1 MNLNDVRTMVVLR
14 EQYTKFLND
23 NPIFEEN
30 INSFIVFLLSQKM
43 IDENRITQIIIGG
56 ENND

>member
-1 MNLNDVRTMVVLR
+1 MVVLR